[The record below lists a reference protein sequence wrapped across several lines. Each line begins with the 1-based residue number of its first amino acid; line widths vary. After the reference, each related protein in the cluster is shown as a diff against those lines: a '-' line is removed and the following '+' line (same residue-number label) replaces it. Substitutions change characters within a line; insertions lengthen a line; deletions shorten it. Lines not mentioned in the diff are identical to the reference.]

1 MNKKQVTLFGSSG
14 LIGGFLLNE
23 LLADAS
29 LEKIVVVSRRA
40 LVLSHPKLEVRRINF
55 SSQKEVEGVVENS
68 SVVFSCIGT
77 TQARVKGDKDAYR
90 KVDYDITLSIAKGCK
105 TKNVSS
111 FLYVSSA
118 GAKPSSAGFYLK
130 LKGEIDD
137 AVTALNLPST
147 TILRPSLLLGKR
159 NEFRFGEK
167 IAQLVM
173 PLFAFLLPKKL
184 RPISGEKVA
193 KAMIDCAQK
202 RQEGT
207 RILENND
214 LL

>member
-23 LLADAS
+23 LLANTS

-90 KVDYDITLSIAKGCK
+90 KIDYDITLSIAKACK

-118 GAKPSSAGFYLK
+118 GSKRSSAGFYLK

-159 NEFRFGEK
+159 NEFRFVEK

-173 PLFAFLLPKKL
+173 PVFAFLLPKKL

>member
-1 MNKKQVTLFGSSG
+1 
-14 LIGGFLLNE
+14 
-23 LLADAS
+23 
-29 LEKIVVVSRRA
+29 
-40 LVLSHPKLEVRRINF
+40 VRRINF

-90 KVDYDITLSIAKGCK
+90 KIDYDITLSIAKACK

-118 GAKPSSAGFYLK
+118 GAKRSSAGFYLK

-184 RPISGEKVA
+184 RPIKGEKVA
-193 KAMIDCAQK
+193 KAMIDLSKSSQK
-202 RQEGT
+202 GT
-207 RILENND
+207 HIVENNS
-214 LL
+214 LI

>member
-55 SSQKEVEGVVENS
+55 SSQKEVEVVVENS

-118 GAKPSSAGFYLK
+118 GAERSSAGFYLK